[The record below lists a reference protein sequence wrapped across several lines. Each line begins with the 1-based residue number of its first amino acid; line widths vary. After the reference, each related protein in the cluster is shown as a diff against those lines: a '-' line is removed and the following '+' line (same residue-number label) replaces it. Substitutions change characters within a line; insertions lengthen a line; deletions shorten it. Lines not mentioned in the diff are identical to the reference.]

1 MGRCYHL
8 SKTVTEDLAN
18 EIIKELTERGDV
30 KHARISADG
39 RYLHVDT
46 IDGEFSVVMYSDTK
60 ERLKPKRAEK
70 FSFQQFADLVHNKA
84 WLYMTAIAVCTNFFI
99 LSIISCEQCS
109 AWVQRVV
116 SFRSACCSVI
126 GFLYF
131 EL

>member
-46 IDGEFSVVMYSDTK
+46 IDGEIFRGNVFSSKYLQPYCK
-60 ERLKPKRAEK
+60 LRAV
-70 FSFQQFADLVHNKA
+70 L
-84 WLYMTAIAVCTNFFI
+84 
-99 LSIISCEQCS
+99 CE
-109 AWVQRVV
+109 
-116 SFRSACCSVI
+116 I
-126 GFLYF
+126 
-131 EL
+131 

>member
-46 IDGEFSVVMYSDTK
+46 IDGEFSVVFSSKYLQPYCK
-60 ERLKPKRAEK
+60 LRAV
-70 FSFQQFADLVHNKA
+70 L
-84 WLYMTAIAVCTNFFI
+84 
-99 LSIISCEQCS
+99 CE
-109 AWVQRVV
+109 
-116 SFRSACCSVI
+116 I
-126 GFLYF
+126 
-131 EL
+131 

>member
-46 IDGEFSVVMYSDTK
+46 IDGEFSVVMYSAVNICSRIANCELSFVKLITQL
-60 ERLKPKRAEK
+60 RACLKTYRQDIYGK
-70 FSFQQFADLVHNKA
+70 
-84 WLYMTAIAVCTNFFI
+84 II
-99 LSIISCEQCS
+99 LKK
-109 AWVQRVV
+109 
-116 SFRSACCSVI
+116 
-126 GFLYF
+126 GD
-131 EL
+131 

>member
-46 IDGEFSVVMYSDTK
+46 IDGEFSVVLYSAVNICSRIANCELSFVKFDYTAYRQDIYGK
-60 ERLKPKRAEK
+60 SIKKGRLNYA
-70 FSFQQFADLVHNKA
+70 ADYIKNRRNDVWN
-84 WLYMTAIAVCTNFFI
+84 V
-99 LSIISCEQCS
+99 
-109 AWVQRVV
+109 
-116 SFRSACCSVI
+116 
-126 GFLYF
+126 
-131 EL
+131 